1 MKLLTVYF
9 IAVILIMIV
18 KTVLYYLIQ
27 KLKNYK
33 ELRNERINELALNV
47 SSKFNKLVKAK
58 VLRRKDILRIK
69 SICNKYVSNNKK
81 FQNDCHKIYWVLKY
95 ANIQRNDI
103 ANIELILDTAET
115 KQKKKVKN

>member
-9 IAVILIMIV
+9 VAVILIMIV

-33 ELRNERINELALNV
+33 EQRNERINELALNV

-69 SICNKYVSNNKK
+69 SICNKYVSSNKK

-115 KQKKKVKN
+115 KQKKKIKN